1 MFHASKW
8 GEISLIN
15 SLKIKKIKKKFSAR
29 PAWLGPA
36 CHAQIGRGRAWP
48 IWLAF

>member
-15 SLKIKKIKKKFSAR
+15 SLRIKKIKKKFSAR

-36 CHAQIGRGRAWP
+36 EAGPGRFG
-48 IWLAF
+48 WLFNITM